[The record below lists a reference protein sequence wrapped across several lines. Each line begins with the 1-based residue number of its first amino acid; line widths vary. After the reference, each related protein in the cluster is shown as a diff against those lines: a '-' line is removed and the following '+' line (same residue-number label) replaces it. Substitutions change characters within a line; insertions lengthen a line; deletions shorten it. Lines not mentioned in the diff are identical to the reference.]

1 VTFFLSEKPAPTRRG
16 PNVALPSNSQ
26 GIGAAVTSYFREVD
40 TFNGITAARD
50 TEAET
55 VALQAGERIG
65 VDALHEYFAKRADER
80 MPGAQTP
87 KYSDVQTYIDTVGP
101 DAVLEAARSL
111 AEADPDKFADIDI
124 SPQGIEDRATE
135 RLKAEDAADSQ
146 LLALSPNP
154 IRNSLVGGLIAG
166 VADPLNLAAI
176 PFGLG
181 GGSILRVMARE
192 ALING
197 AIEGIQNPTR
207 VKTAERLGK
216 EAPSMLQ
223 SVAEGALMGAVVGGV
238 LDGVPKALRA
248 LAYYREIKRIS
259 PDPTLSP
266 VTQEAAVQSAER
278 AIVRGQDPLEAV
290 RQAVLA
296 EPAPARRPLI
306 LDESLAVTPEPTA
319 LAPDPITAAPLPPVP
334 GIQSTTDQ
342 IIATA
347 KSGIKKAGAPPK
359 EVLSFFKARGGVD
372 PAGWLGAE
380 MKARGLTAKSFPGL
394 FKKGGIRDVDNIP
407 FDEVDPGIANRV
419 GRAQD
424 GLYLDRDGLLR
435 VFDEEMNPPRAK
447 SYDRDY
453 LPERAWADPD
463 TEDRGFLVNDLDARQ
478 FAEPETWREILGAD
492 IDAYLES
499 KGWSD
504 KLTREEIAEIKAV
517 AGSRG
522 GDIDDL
528 VYSATSR
535 EQDEIELAA
544 IRAMRNESYVAREV
558 PWGDEA
564 DLAARSDRPGGGLD
578 GESQA
583 AARNAP
589 EAGAGDQRLQSERT
603 DAGDQLLIPGTR
615 RVDEYSKHV
624 AKARAET
631 KALQSAM
638 RSGKPQERVED
649 DVGGLFGGAQRDMF
663 SDPADP
669 KSKPVQTAMIEDL
682 RDALSTGEDFMVD
695 VGNGPVKASGLLKE
709 MDDDL
714 DFEDILNACGKRG
727 PA

>member
-1 VTFFLSEKPAPTRRG
+1 MTFFLKEPTNLTPRG
-16 PNVALPSNSQ
+16 PNVALPSNAS
-26 GIGAAVTSYFREVD
+26 GVGAAITSYFREID
-40 TFNGITAARD
+40 TFNGASAR
-50 TEAET
+50 TEMEK
-55 VALQAGERIG
+55 VFVGKDAGERLG
-65 VDALHEYFAKRADER
+65 VDRLNQWYIENDAGYDHLRPAPTSVDDFIEMHGERGADIILDLAREEAAKNPDAWRDI
-80 MPGAQTP
+80 
-87 KYSDVQTYIDTVGP
+87 DVSQEGIDTRV
-101 DAVLEAARSL
+101 
-111 AEADPDKFADIDI
+111 
-124 SPQGIEDRATE
+124 TE
-135 RLKAEDAADSQ
+135 GLKASDASDSQ

-154 IRNSLVGGLIAG
+154 IRNTLLGSLAAG
-166 VADPLNLAAI
+166 VLDPVNLAAI

-181 GGSILRVMARE
+181 GGSILRTMARE
-192 ALING
+192 AMING
-197 AIEGIQNPTR
+197 TIEGIQNPTR

-216 EAPSMLQ
+216 EAPGMIE
-223 SVAEGALMGAVVGGV
+223 SVVQGAVFGAALGG
-238 LDGVPKALRA
+238 LLEGVPKALRA
-248 LAYYREIKRIS
+248 LSYYREMKKTA
-259 PDPTLSP
+259 PDPTLTP
-266 VTQEAAVQSAER
+266 VTQEAAIQSAEK
-278 AIVRGQDPLEAV
+278 AIVAGKDPLQAV

-319 LAPDPITAAPLPPVP
+319 LAPDPITAAPLPPTP

-347 KSGIKKAGAPPK
+347 KSGIKKAGAPRK

-372 PAGWLGAE
+372 PAGWLGTE

-453 LPERAWADPD
+453 VPERAWADSD
-463 TEDRGFLVNDLDARQ
+463 TEDRGFMVDLNARQ
-478 FAEPETWREILGAD
+478 FVEPDTWRETLDAD
-492 IDAYLES
+492 IDAHIEA
-499 KGWSD
+499 KG
-504 KLTREEIAEIKAV
+504 LTLLPREISEIKQIA
-517 AGSRG
+517 ATRG
-522 GDIDDL
+522 GDVEDL
-528 VYSATSR
+528 VYSAMSR
-535 EQDEIELAA
+535 EIDEAETAT
-544 IRAMRNESYVAREV
+544 IRSMRGEAYGRSDV
-558 PWGDEA
+558 PWGEEA
-564 DLAARSDRPGGGLD
+564 GLGRGADRPSGDPAGQPQSATGNAAEPGARGL
-578 GESQA
+578 E
-583 AARNAP
+583 P
-589 EAGAGDQRLQSERT
+589 QSERT

-624 AKARAET
+624 AKAQAET

-649 DVGGLFGGAQRDMF
+649 DAGGLFGGAQRDMF

-669 KSKPVQTAMIEDL
+669 KSKPAQISMMEDVRGTL
-682 RDALSTGEDFMVD
+682 EAEGDFMVD
-695 VGNGPVKASGLLKE
+695 VGAGPVPASTLLKE

-714 DFEDILNACGKRG
+714 NFEDILNACGKRG